1 MISLITG
8 LLGNFLPFLLGFG
21 VLITGWF
28 VNNKVQQKK
37 GRKQERQEAKEF
49 DHEMATEIRDRVNR
63 DRAQLVRD
71 LDDAGWRD

>member
-1 MISLITG
+1 MISFITG

-37 GRKQERQEAKEF
+37 GRTKERQEAKEL
-49 DHEMATEIRDRVNR
+49 DHENANEIRDRVSR
-63 DRAQLVRD
+63 DRDQLVRD